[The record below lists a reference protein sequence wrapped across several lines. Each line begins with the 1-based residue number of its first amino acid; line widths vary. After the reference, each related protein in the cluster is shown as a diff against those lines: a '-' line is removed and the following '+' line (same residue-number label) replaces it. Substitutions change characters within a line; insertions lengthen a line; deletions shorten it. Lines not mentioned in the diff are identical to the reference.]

1 MRLEELKASK
11 LEEARQDVD
20 NAIRQQKYER
30 LYQEMKDRS
39 GVKIDEAYF
48 GTGDAGGQVRPALK
62 N

>member
-20 NAIRQQKYER
+20 NAIRQQKYET

-48 GTGDAGGQVRPALK
+48 GTGDAGGRFARR
-62 N
+62 